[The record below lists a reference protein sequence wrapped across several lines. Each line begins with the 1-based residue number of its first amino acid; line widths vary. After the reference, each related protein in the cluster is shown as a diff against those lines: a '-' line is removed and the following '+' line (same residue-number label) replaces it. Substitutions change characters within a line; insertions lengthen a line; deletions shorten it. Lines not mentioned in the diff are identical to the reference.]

1 MLSRC
6 VTLCARRSPLISRL
20 LPHTAWWREPLSVGP
35 TRMLAKKGGKAA
47 KGKGKGKAADA
58 DDQESDVEEVDI
70 DALSKL
76 MQKSLDFM

>member
-1 MLSRC
+1 
-6 VTLCARRSPLISRL
+6 
-20 LPHTAWWREPLSVGP
+20 
-35 TRMLAKKGGKAA
+35 MLAKKGGKAA

-76 MQKSLDFM
+76 MQKSLDFMQREFAGLQAGRATPSMLDHLQVCAH